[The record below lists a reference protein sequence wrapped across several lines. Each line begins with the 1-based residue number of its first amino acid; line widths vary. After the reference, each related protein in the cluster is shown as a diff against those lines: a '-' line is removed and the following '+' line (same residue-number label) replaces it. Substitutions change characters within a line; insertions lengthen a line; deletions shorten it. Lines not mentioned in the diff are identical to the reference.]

1 MSELPAA
8 AIQELSERVEGP
20 VFRPGRPGYDEER
33 SGFQTA
39 FRHRPA
45 VIVGAAGAADVS
57 AAVAFAA
64 EHGLPVAVQATG
76 HGLSAAADGE
86 GLLISTRRMDGVVID
101 PEARTARF
109 DAGVRWEQVVADAAP
124 HGLAPLNGSAPHVG
138 AVAYTLGGG
147 LGLLAREFGYAAD
160 HVRSIDVVTADAT
173 VRTVT
178 AGSDPDLFWALRG
191 GRDNFGVV
199 TSMEV
204 DLFPVSRLYG
214 GGLFFPAEAVT
225 DVLTAYLAWTAT
237 VPEELTSSVS
247 LMAYP
252 DLPVVPAPLRG
263 RYVAHVR
270 IAYTG
275 DEASGERLVAP
286 LRAIG
291 PRLIDS
297 VREMPYT
304 ACGTIYND
312 PAFPHAYY
320 GNNVLLGELDSSVL
334 VKTVLDVAGPGAP
347 ALCVIDLRHLGG
359 ALSRPPAVPSAVG
372 NRDAQFILR
381 VLTPLAASDLDVAR
395 PVHQRLFDAL
405 RPWTTGRSLN
415 FVYSDEDMPDQT
427 SAVYASD
434 DLRRLAELKSVHDPA
449 NLFRLNH
456 NIAPAAAG

>member
-1 MSELPAA
+1 MSDLPAA
-8 AIQELSERVEGP
+8 AFEELSQRTEGP

-57 AAVAFAA
+57 AAVTFADA
-64 EHGLPVAVQATG
+64 HGLPVAVQATG
-76 HGLSAAADGE
+76 HGLSAATNGE
-86 GLLISTRRMDGVVID
+86 GLLISTRRMDGVHID
-101 PEARTARF
+101 PAARTARF
-109 DAGVRWEQVVADAAP
+109 EAGVRWEQVIAEAAP

-138 AVAYTLGGG
+138 AVGYTLGGG
-147 LGLLAREFGYAAD
+147 LGILARQFGYAAD
-160 HVRSIDVVTADAT
+160 HVRGIEVVTADGAL
-173 VRTVT
+173 RQVT
-178 AGSDPDLFWALRG
+178 ADSDPDLFWALRG

-214 GGLFFPAEAVT
+214 GGMFFPAESVP
-225 DVLTAYLAWTAT
+225 DVFSAYLAWTTT

-252 DLPVVPAPLRG
+252 DLPMIPAPLRG
-263 RYVAHVR
+263 RYVAHIR

-275 DEASGERLVAP
+275 DAASGERLVAP
-286 LRAIG
+286 LRAVA

-297 VREMPYT
+297 VQEMPYT
-304 ACGTIYND
+304 ASGTIYND

-320 GNNVLLGELDSSVL
+320 GNNVLLGEVDSSTL
-334 VKTVLDVAGPGAP
+334 VKTVLEVAGPDSP
-347 ALCVIDLRHLGG
+347 AMCVIDLRHLGG
-359 ALSRPPAVPSAVG
+359 ALSRPPAVASAVG
-372 NRDAQFILR
+372 NRDARYILR
-381 VLTPLAASDLDVAR
+381 VLTPLAASDIDIAR
-395 PVHQRLFDAL
+395 PVHQRLFDAV

-427 SAVYASD
+427 SAVYAPD
-434 DLRRLAELKSVHDPA
+434 DLRRLAELKRVHDPA
-449 NLFRLNH
+449 NLFRHNH
-456 NIAPAAAG
+456 NIAPAAAR